1 MTRMNKQIA
10 FLLINVL
17 VTCPLRGQVSAII
30 PPHAR
35 DSLAAADARSP
46 IAQRNRQRSLDSL
59 AAGRRR
65 WALARIAEYQLQ
77 VHEDCFCVPHRD
89 SAPQF
94 PLVIIRRGAIVGHA
108 RGRTVGGSINVT
120 TIDSLFTRVERDLRD
135 PGRVVR
141 QLDLDTRY
149 GFPRNYYAETPS
161 IPDLW
166 LSVHVDSFAVTRA
179 DSATVHRPPNDR

>member
-1 MTRMNKQIA
+1 MNKQIA
-10 FLLINVL
+10 FLLVNVL

-65 WALARIAEYQLQ
+65 WTLARVAEYQLQ
-77 VHEDCFCVPHRD
+77 VHEDCFCVPRQD
-89 SAPQF
+89 SAPRF
-94 PLVIIRRGAIVGHA
+94 PLVIIRAGAIVGHA
-108 RGRTVGGSINVT
+108 RGRTVGGFINET
-120 TIDSLFTRVERDLRD
+120 TIDSLFVRVERDLRD

-149 GFPRNYYAETPS
+149 GFPRTYHAETPS

-166 LSVHVDSFAVTRA
+166 LSIHVDSFAVTRA
-179 DSATVHRPPNDR
+179 NSVTVHRPPDDR